1 MSHESNSSESSRS
14 HGCCE
19 QQTTTS
25 ENSHE
30 KPARPVDKSV
40 LNRANS
46 TGPVAGVERCARG
59 PYEIKF
65 ILDENQGRDV
75 RDWARTHL
83 QPDPHASPENGYE
96 YAVNSLYLD
105 TPGFDIFHRTDGAQ
119 QSKYRLRRYGNEAVL
134 WAELK
139 RKRNGQVRKRRTS
152 MAAGDLQSILLA
164 SDDTAWD
171 GDWFRR
177 RINRL
182 QLRPVCQVTYQRLA
196 CVGTSAYGSLRLTV
210 DSQLHCRPVNDW
222 TVPAQPLTSGRLLLN
237 QQILELKFYETLPNA
252 FRDLI
257 RDLRLTMAICS
268 KYRHSV
274 EACVSLDQLTALL
287 RPNF

>member
-1 MSHESNSSESSRS
+1 MSHESNSLEPSRS
-14 HGCCE
+14 RCCCE
-19 QQTTTS
+19 QPTTTL
-25 ENSHE
+25 ENSPE
-30 KPARPVDKSV
+30 RPARRVDKSA
-40 LNRANS
+40 LNRTNS
-46 TGPVAGVERCARG
+46 TEPVAGAQRCARG

-65 ILDENQGRDV
+65 LLDDHQSRDV

-96 YAVNSLYLD
+96 YTVNSLYLD
-105 TPGFDIFHRTDGAQ
+105 TPGFDIFHRADRSQ

-152 MAAGDLQSILLA
+152 MAALDLQSMLAA
-164 SDDTAWD
+164 SDDTGWD

-177 RINRL
+177 RITRL

-210 DSQLHCRPVNDW
+210 DSQLHCRPVQDW
-222 TVPAQPLTSGRLLLN
+222 TVPAQPLTSGRLLPN

-257 RDLRLTMAICS
+257 RDLRLTMATCS

-274 EACVSLDQLTALL
+274 EACVSLDRLMGLSRL
-287 RPNF
+287 SH